1 MYLWICENT
10 YADVLVTRFPDIK
23 ILKHTHNLELVIN
36 ILFSVTTKQYLW
48 WNSYHKFL
56 SRIASLSSI
65 KCSQYHLGDLYKF
78 CKSHLFFLQ
87 LSLLSNK
94 DIWLQRHFQKAL
106 QAQGVLLCP
115 STLFFLPLTPSNHC
129 TWNAMCLISKTI
141 DTVCVFWGERCGKHS
156 EERKKERKETLLKLN
171 KD

>member
-23 ILKHTHNLELVIN
+23 ILKHTHNLVLVIN

-78 CKSHLFFLQ
+78 CKSHLFFCSFHF
-87 LSLLSNK
+87 SLTKISDFK
-94 DIWLQRHFQKAL
+94 DISRKHSRPKVSFC
-106 QAQGVLLCP
+106 VLLH
-115 STLFFLPLTPSNHC
+115 FFSSPHTKQSLHVKCHVSNFKNNRHR
-129 TWNAMCLISKTI
+129 
-141 DTVCVFWGERCGKHS
+141 VCVLGEKMWKRS
-156 EERKKERKETLLKLN
+156 TRKKERKETLLKLN

>member
-106 QAQGVLLCP
+106 QAQSVLLCP
-115 STLFFLPLTPSNHC
+115 STLFFSSPHTKQSLHVKCHVSNFK
-129 TWNAMCLISKTI
+129 NNRYR
-141 DTVCVFWGERCGKHS
+141 VCVLGGKMWKALG
-156 EERKKERKETLLKLN
+156 RKKERKETLLKLN

>member
-23 ILKHTHNLELVIN
+23 ILKTYTQSCASNN

-48 WNSYHKFL
+48 WNPYHKFL

-65 KCSQYHLGDLYKF
+65 KCSQYHLGDLHKF
-78 CKSHLFFLQ
+78 CKSHLFFFLQ

-106 QAQGVLLCP
+106 QAQSVLLCP
-115 STLFFLPLTPSNHC
+115 STLFLFLTPSNHC
-129 TWNAMCLISKTI
+129 TWNAMCLISKTT
-141 DTVCVFWGERCGKHS
+141 DTVCVFWGERCGNAALG
-156 EERKKERKETLLKLN
+156 RKKEN
-171 KD
+171 AA

>member
-1 MYLWICENT
+1 MDLWICENT

-23 ILKHTHNLELVIN
+23 ILKHTHSLELVIN

-65 KCSQYHLGDLYKF
+65 KCSQYHLGDLHKF

-106 QAQGVLLCP
+106 QAQSVLLCP

-141 DTVCVFWGERCGKHS
+141 DTVCVCFGGKDV
-156 EERKKERKETLLKLN
+156 ETQLN

>member
-78 CKSHLFFLQ
+78 CKSHLFFFCSFHF
-87 LSLLSNK
+87 SLTKISDFK
-94 DIWLQRHFQKAL
+94 DISRKHSRPKVSFC
-106 QAQGVLLCP
+106 VLLHF
-115 STLFFLPLTPSNHC
+115 FFLPLTPSNHC

-156 EERKKERKETLLKLN
+156 EERKKERKRCLN
-171 KD
+171 